1 MADGHAHPRYM
12 LIFLWLAIL
21 TAVEVAVAQFPSWL
35 EGTPGISI
43 ISILLLVAL
52 ALVKAGLVG
61 AYFMHLKFESW
72 AFIGIVSFPI
82 LLMIVLVCMMLPDVT
97 FG

>member
-1 MADGHAHPRYM
+1 M